1 MIIALMGHERL
12 MAPPFP
18 EDLAQ
23 QLLSLVRE
31 ADRDRYLCLLLT
43 PETRRAE
50 ISALYAFNAE
60 LAQIRERISDP
71 AAGEVRLAWWEQVID
86 GIYTGDVVNAPV
98 PQGLARAV
106 EAGDIPRHTLLNM
119 IEARR
124 FDLFDDPMPDLNT
137 LEGYLGETASALLQ
151 MSALVLAGYDA
162 LECAEVSGL
171 AGVASGLTGMLRSLP
186 VHRARGQCY
195 VPVTMLEKQG
205 LQPAH
210 VLAGRDGAA
219 MELVLLELVVHAQRR
234 LSEARRAATRVPE
247 QALAAYLPVSLTEA
261 YLKRL
266 GKARASMLTR
276 VVSRPQWMNQLTLL
290 KAVKSEIF

>member
-1 MIIALMGHERL
+1 MPDA
-12 MAPPFP
+12 
-18 EDLAQ
+18 
-23 QLLSLVRE
+23 
-31 ADRDRYLCLLLT
+31 
-43 PETRRAE
+43 RRAE

-86 GIYTGDVVNAPV
+86 GIYTGEVINAPV

-137 LEGYLGETASALLQ
+137 LEGYLGETASALIQ

-171 AGVASGLTGMLRSLP
+171 AGVASGLAGVMRSLP

-195 VPVTMLEKQG
+195 VPVAMLEKQG
-205 LQPAH
+205 LQPSH
-210 VLAGRDGAA
+210 VLAGRDGAE
-219 MELVLLELVVHAQRR
+219 MELVLLELVAHAQRR
-234 LSEARRAATRVPE
+234 LAEARKSAAQVPE
-247 QALAAYLPVSLTEA
+247 QALAAYLPASLTEV
-261 YLKRL
+261 YLNRL
-266 GKARASMLTR
+266 RKARTAMLTR
-276 VVSRPQWMNQLTLL
+276 VVSRPQWLNQLTLL
-290 KAVKSEIF
+290 KAVKSETF

>member
-1 MIIALMGHERL
+1 
-12 MAPPFP
+12 MAQPFP
-18 EDLAQ
+18 EDLAGH
-23 QLLSLVRE
+23 LLDLVRE
-31 ADRDRYLCLLLT
+31 SDRERYLCLLLM
-43 PETRRAE
+43 PDARRAE
-50 ISALYAFNAE
+50 ISALYGFNAE

-86 GIYTGDVVNAPV
+86 GIYTGEVINAPV

-137 LEGYLGETASALLQ
+137 LEGYLGETASALIQ

-171 AGVASGLTGMLRSLP
+171 AGVASGLAGVMRSLP

-195 VPVTMLEKQG
+195 VPVAMLEKQG
-205 LQPAH
+205 LQPSH
-210 VLAGRDGAA
+210 VLAGRDGAE
-219 MELVLLELVVHAQRR
+219 MELVLLELVAHAQRR
-234 LSEARRAATRVPE
+234 LAEARKSAAQVPE
-247 QALAAYLPVSLTEA
+247 QALAAYLPASLTEV
-261 YLKRL
+261 YLNRL
-266 GKARASMLTR
+266 RKARTAMLTR
-276 VVSRPQWMNQLTLL
+276 VVSRPQWLNQLTLL
-290 KAVKSEIF
+290 KAVKSETF

>member
-1 MIIALMGHERL
+1 
-12 MAPPFP
+12 MAGAFP
-18 EDLAQ
+18 EE
-23 QLLSLVRE
+23 LSDHLVAAVRA

-43 PETRRAE
+43 PEPRRGELA
-50 ISALYAFNAE
+50 ALYAFNAE
-60 LAQIRERISDP
+60 LAQVRERITDP

-86 GIYTGDVVNAPV
+86 GIFAGEVVNAPV

-106 EAGDIPRHTLLNM
+106 ETGDLPRHVLMHM

-137 LEGYLGETASALLQ
+137 LEGYLGETSSAMIQ

-171 AGVASGLTGMLRSLP
+171 AGVASGIAGLLRSLP

-195 VPVTMLEKQG
+195 VPADTLQKQD
-205 LQPAH
+205 LAPAH
-210 VLAGRDGAA
+210 LIAGRDGAG
-219 MELVLLELVVHAQRR
+219 MELVLLELVGHAERR
-234 LSEARRAATRVPE
+234 LAEARKEASRLPEAA
-247 QALAAYLPVSLTEA
+247 LPAFLHASLTEP

-266 GKARASMLTR
+266 RKGRLSMLKT
-276 VVSRPQWMNQLTLL
+276 VVGRPQWLNQITLYM
-290 KAVKSEIF
+290 AARGETF

>member
-1 MIIALMGHERL
+1 
-12 MAPPFP
+12 MASPFP
-18 EDLAQ
+18 EELAH
-23 QLLSLVRE
+23 QLLDLVRQ

-43 PETRRAE
+43 PQTRRAE
-50 ISALYAFNAE
+50 ISALYGFNAE

-86 GIYTGDVVNAPV
+86 GIYTGEVINAPV

-137 LEGYLGETASALLQ
+137 LEGYLGETASALIQ

-171 AGVASGLTGMLRSLP
+171 AGVASGLAGVMRCLP

-195 VPVTMLEKQG
+195 VPVAMLEKQG
-205 LQPAH
+205 LQPSH
-210 VLAGRDGAA
+210 VLAGRDGAE
-219 MELVLLELVVHAQRR
+219 MELVLLELVAHAQRR
-234 LSEARRAATRVPE
+234 LAEARKSAAQVPE
-247 QALAAYLPVSLTEA
+247 QALAAYLPVSLTEV
-261 YLKRL
+261 YLNRL
-266 GKARASMLTR
+266 RKARTAMLTR
-276 VVSRPQWMNQLTLL
+276 VVSRPQWLNQLTLL
-290 KAVKSEIF
+290 KAVKSETF